1 MRHFLK
7 SLSKSRIDLDICY
20 CAYIYIYISHLDK
33 HYLDICHCIYI
44 YMFVGCVVLVI
55 NKSTTKQNNIRH
67 ST

>member
-1 MRHFLK
+1 MDNLEQWTGKDDIVIAGLQKRH
-7 SLSKSRIDLDICY
+7 LSYAREASWAIMHT
-20 CAYIYIYISHLDK
+20 IY
-33 HYLDICHCIYI
+33 IYI